1 MTSVSIGREDD
12 AYVLRAD
19 TRVAQRREEVF
30 SFFAEAANLE
40 AITPAFLGFKILTP
54 LPIPMGTGTLID
66 YRISL
71 RGIPMRWR
79 TRIAAWEPPVRFVD
93 EQIAGPYRLW
103 VHEHTF
109 ADHGNGTIC
118 RDVVRYRL
126 WAPPGVEALL
136 NRTLVAPDLHRIF
149 TFRAQEMVRRFGR
162 G

>member
-1 MTSVSIGREDD
+1 MTSVSIRREDD
-12 AYVLRAD
+12 AYVLRAE
-19 TRVAQRREEVF
+19 TRVARPRDEVF
-30 SFFAEAANLE
+30 PFFAEAANLE
-40 AITPAFLGFKILTP
+40 SITPAFLGFKILTP
-54 LPIPMGTGTLID
+54 LPIPMGAGTLID

-93 EQIAGPYRLW
+93 EQIAGPYRRW

-109 ADHGNGTIC
+109 ADDGHGTLC

-126 WAPPGVEALL
+126 WAPPGIEAFLH
-136 NRTLVAPDLHRIF
+136 RTLVAPDLRRIF
-149 TFRAQEMVRRFGR
+149 GFRAQEMVRRFGH